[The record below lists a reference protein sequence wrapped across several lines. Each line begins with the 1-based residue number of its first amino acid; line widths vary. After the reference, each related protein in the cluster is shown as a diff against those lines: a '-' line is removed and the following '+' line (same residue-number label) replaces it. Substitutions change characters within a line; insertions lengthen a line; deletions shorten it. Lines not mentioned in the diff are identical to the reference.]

1 VRPVLTEIHL
11 RHACSCQEIEA
22 GNAPPGRRRQALVAS
37 IVDSAVVA
45 AHEAEHTAG
54 WVLGLALERALDIG
68 AEPQVRTR
76 DTFTHRNGSARNGSA
91 RNGSAR
97 RSFSAG
103 RSLHGHMGGHGVA
116 WGRVTASP
124 PQHTPRV
131 ASELAHKHVVDG
143 CSAAVLAQCVVIA
156 RALTVVSKLPIV
168 SKVTTGAGGDNGGG
182 KI

>member
-76 DTFTHRNGSARNGSA
+76 DTFTHRNGVRF
-91 RNGSAR
+91 R
-97 RSFSAG
+97 RGGVCMVIWAG
-103 RSLHGHMGGHGVA
+103 MVWRGV
-116 WGRVTASP
+116 
-124 PQHTPRV
+124 
-131 ASELAHKHVVDG
+131 E
-143 CSAAVLAQCVVIA
+143 
-156 RALTVVSKLPIV
+156 
-168 SKVTTGAGGDNGGG
+168 
-182 KI
+182 